1 MHVFWNENVIS
12 YNLTIITRI
21 FSAYKIDRKIRIF
34 SLGLKNNIFIHKK
47 ESIWSYHVCC
57 DRTFVPKRVHFFFTS
72 CKKTAGKSRGLLI
85 EPVAEP
91 GEGPPR
97 PPLFLKQTEARR
109 AKKYFLETGVPL
121 ISGSGWPPPPPLPL
135 SEGLDPHLNFHKMI
149 IGDRSSFRS
158 VTGALCTKRAECGSS
173 WLKKSGSRYAV
184 RCTSPILFLG
194 SYVSSTQSDPITIIH
209 CRISCFCFSAVVL
222 AKETV
227 NPDVNSF

>member
-91 GEGPPR
+91 GEGPP
-97 PPLFLKQTEARR
+97 PS
-109 AKKYFLETGVPL
+109 PL
-121 ISGSGWPPPPPLPL
+121 IFKANWGPKSEKIFFGDRGPPYLRVWMTTSPASPLIWRSGSTLKFSQNDNWWQIFVSFSNRRFMHQASRMRQFVIKKIRLPL
-135 SEGLDPHLNFHKMI
+135 RGQMH
-149 IGDRSSFRS
+149 
-158 VTGALCTKRAECGSS
+158 
-173 WLKKSGSRYAV
+173 
-184 RCTSPILFLG
+184 
-194 SYVSSTQSDPITIIH
+194 
-209 CRISCFCFSAVVL
+209 
-222 AKETV
+222 
-227 NPDVNSF
+227 